1 MVVALLVFFCTELHM
16 RRGVRAYLRRLSFER
31 SSLAARPGLSAE
43 SAAGRGCSVAYD
55 TRGLCKFFESRL
67 LRALYTLGC
76 WITPACL
83 SCFPWVSES
92 EGDRKLFKV

>member
-1 MVVALLVFFCTELHM
+1 M

-67 LRALYTLGC
+67 YGLCTLWAVGLRLPVYLASHGFQSQRG
-76 WITPACL
+76 IASCL
-83 SCFPWVSES
+83 
-92 EGDRKLFKV
+92 RFKV